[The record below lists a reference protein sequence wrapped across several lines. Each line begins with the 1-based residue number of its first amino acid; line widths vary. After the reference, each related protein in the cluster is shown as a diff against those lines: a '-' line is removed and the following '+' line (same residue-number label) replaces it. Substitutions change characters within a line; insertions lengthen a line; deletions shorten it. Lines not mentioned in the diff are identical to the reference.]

1 MQPDF
6 VRKRT
11 NANTFLFSSLI
22 DGILVSLELFVYSV
36 FIYKITVSGF
46 SRIAKGD

>member
-6 VRKRT
+6 VRKHINV
-11 NANTFLFSSLI
+11 NAFSFSSFT
-22 DGILVSLELFVYSV
+22 DGIFVSLELFIYSV
-36 FIYKITVSGF
+36 FIYKITMSGF